1 MFGLGEK
8 KPTLHGNTRLTK
20 EGTSYF
26 GSRNRLVYVEKTLQ
40 QVNKRKK
47 QVSMESYYIKNILEN
62 NINKEKLYENITFQ
76 QVDIVHLSY
85 QHYYVL
91 CIIPM

>member
-1 MFGLGEK
+1 
-8 KPTLHGNTRLTK
+8 
-20 EGTSYF
+20 
-26 GSRNRLVYVEKTLQ
+26 
-40 QVNKRKK
+40 
-47 QVSMESYYIKNILEN
+47 MENYYIKNILEN
-62 NINKEKLYENITFQ
+62 NINNEKLYENITFQ

>member
-1 MFGLGEK
+1 MVIRDLRKREHRISVAETVLSTWKKRSSKLTSEK
-8 KPTLHGNTRLTK
+8 N
-20 EGTSYF
+20 
-26 GSRNRLVYVEKTLQ
+26 
-40 QVNKRKK
+40 
-47 QVSMESYYIKNILEN
+47 MESYYIKNILEN
-62 NINKEKLYENITFQ
+62 NINNEKLYENITFQ

>member
-1 MFGLGEK
+1 
-8 KPTLHGNTRLTK
+8 
-20 EGTSYF
+20 
-26 GSRNRLVYVEKTLQ
+26 
-40 QVNKRKK
+40 
-47 QVSMESYYIKNILEN
+47 MESYYIKNILEN

-91 CIIPM
+91 CIIPMWRFPITKVVNVICIFFYMTFSQVDMVKSYFDKLCLSF